1 MSMNN
6 SITNNTIQSLDI
18 SLKQIPFLS
27 INSNLSVNA
36 LYKILIKNP
45 RLVNMIDEKKETF
58 LSYAIKRNNNPIID
72 LILTSPLLDLTYQD
86 KNGNTY
92 LHISVIQQNVKL
104 IQTLIEKGIS
114 LDEKNNDGNTALHF
128 AYYINNNDIVKLLI
142 KNNIDIN
149 IKNNRGLIAE
159 EIIPTYDI
167 DKIAGYEVDMNFDVN
182 IYDELRFDNN
192 ANNENYDLKEKY
204 NNNNNKKNIDSS
216 GSGDTKYNSQ
226 ISKKKNLKN
235 NKNNVK
241 KFKQT
246 KKNKNNDKL
255 DNNEE
260 EDGDIINLPF
270 YRIGNMN
277 RKISNIDRICYEND
291 RFFRKESENYPFYSE
306 LVDSNDKSGNSLK
319 NNKNNNLSNISE
331 NNNNSGSNSNNENN
345 KYIID
350 SKKISYNASILKN
363 SINIS
368 SMSNEDNS
376 KSIINQ
382 KNKPLLEF
390 LMQINMQKYYLHFN
404 NNGLEYISFIIEDA
418 KKGIFLTDE
427 QLKTIGINKPG
438 DRAKILIRIQEKAN
452 LFEFNV
458 PKSVYYIAPN
468 FDQIE
473 EDPIVYKL
481 YEWLKNIS
489 LEQYLKTFLV
499 NGYCSI
505 DLLFM
510 QLITINNLT
519 EDILK
524 NELGIELLGHR
535 TRIFNK
541 LKEECKS
548 YENKLKN
555 SVITF
560 NTNENSKICSECLIF

>member
-1 MSMNN
+1 MSINN
-6 SITNNTIQSLDI
+6 SNTNNSIQSLDI
-18 SLKQIPFLS
+18 SLKKIPFLS

-72 LILTSPLLDLTYQD
+72 LILTSPLLDLAYKD

-92 LHISVIQQNVKL
+92 LHLSVIQQNVKI

-142 KNNIDIN
+142 KCNINTN

-167 DKIAGYEVDMNFDVN
+167 DKIAGYEVDMNFDIN
-182 IYDELRFDNN
+182 IYDELKYDNN
-192 ANNENYDLKEKY
+192 ENNENYDLKSEY
-204 NNNNNKKNIDSS
+204 NINNKRNIDSS
-216 GSGDTKYNSQ
+216 GSGETKYNSQ
-226 ISKKKNLKN
+226 ISKKKNFKN
-235 NKNNVK
+235 NKKKVK
-241 KFKQT
+241 KLKQT
-246 KKNKNNDKL
+246 KKKNKNNDNDKL
-255 DNNEE
+255 ENSE
-260 EDGDIINLPF
+260 EDDNDIINLPF
-270 YRIGNMN
+270 YSIGNSN
-277 RKISNIDRICYEND
+277 RKISNIDRIYYEND
-291 RFFRKESENYPFYSE
+291 RFIRKESENYPFYSE
-306 LVDSNDKSGNSLK
+306 LIDSINQSRTSSK
-319 NNKNNNLSNISE
+319 NNNNNLSNISE
-331 NNNNSGSNSNNENN
+331 KNNNSESNSNNENN

-350 SKKISYNASILKN
+350 SKKICNNASLLKN
-363 SINIS
+363 SINI
-368 SMSNEDNS
+368 NDDNN
-376 KSIINQ
+376 KNIINFT
-382 KNKPLLEF
+382 NKPLLDF

-404 NNGLEYISFIIEDA
+404 NNGLEYIAIIIEDA
-418 KKGIFLTDE
+418 KKGVFLTDE
-427 QLKTIGINKPG
+427 LLKTIGINKPG
-438 DRAKILIRIQEKAN
+438 DRAKILIRIKEKAN
-452 LFEFNV
+452 LFEFDV
-458 PKSVYYIAPN
+458 PKSVYYIANNLEKIEDDPN
-468 FDQIE
+468 
-473 EDPIVYKL
+473 VYKL

-510 QLITINNLT
+510 QKISNNNLT
-519 EDILK
+519 DDILK

-541 LKEECKS
+541 LKQEYKS
-548 YENKLKN
+548 YENKLKS

-560 NTNENSKICSECLIF
+560 NTNENSKICSECFIF